1 MPILMLSGSKDPVG
15 DYSKGVEE
23 VYKKL
28 KKSGHKNVTMKLY
41 EGARH
46 EILNETNRQE
56 VYEDIINWLNEKV
69 EIEKELNAP
78 VVPAI
83 DEWPDPEALAEINE
97 KKVEEILEQV
107 EEIIP
112 STEESIEEKTK
123 EIVEE
128 IMAETVEEIIE

>member
-1 MPILMLSGSKDPVG
+1 MLSGSKDPIG
-15 DYSKGVEE
+15 DYGKGVDE

-28 KKSGHKNVTMKLY
+28 KKTGHKNVTMKLY
-41 EGARH
+41 EDARH

-69 EIEKELNAP
+69 ELHKEVTAP

-83 DEWPDPEALAEINE
+83 DELPDPEILAEINE

-112 STEESIEEKTK
+112 TAEDSIEEKTK
-123 EIVEE
+123 EV
-128 IMAETVEEIIE
+128 VEEIIAETIEEPIE

>member
-1 MPILMLSGSKDPVG
+1 
-15 DYSKGVEE
+15 
-23 VYKKL
+23 
-28 KKSGHKNVTMKLY
+28 MKLY
-41 EGARH
+41 DEARH

-69 EIEKELNAP
+69 DLHKEATVSTV

-83 DEWPDPEALAEINE
+83 DDLPDPEELAEINE

-112 STEESIEEKTK
+112 TTESSIEEKTK

-128 IMAETVEEIIE
+128 IMAETVEEIEEIIE

>member
-1 MPILMLSGSKDPVG
+1 
-15 DYSKGVEE
+15 
-23 VYKKL
+23 
-28 KKSGHKNVTMKLY
+28 MKLY
-41 EGARH
+41 DEARH

-69 EIEKELNAP
+69 DLHKEATVSA

-83 DEWPDPEALAEINE
+83 DDIPNEEELAEINE

-107 EEIIP
+107 EEIVP
-112 STEESIEEKTK
+112 TTETSIEEKTK

-128 IMAETVEEIIE
+128 IMAETVEEIEEIIE